1 MVKGNRGIFGLMLKT
16 KSSLTLVIFVSSFVQ
31 KGADNKLP
39 HESSQIP
46 KSFNYREET
55 ANAVSHSSLKD
66 AIHQIPDSRTR
77 KQTKR

>member
-55 ANAVSHSSLKD
+55 ANAAISLIV
-66 AIHQIPDSRTR
+66 A
-77 KQTKR
+77 